1 MAMLGQVPA
10 VAGYPV
16 GGSSA
21 ASKYTPVI
29 YAKKLLVKF
38 YLKTVFGE
46 IANRDYEGEIKD
58 IGDKVWIRTIP
69 DVTVFDYYKGMDLT
83 SKRQTPESNA
93 VELDISHAKAYS
105 IAIDDIDKLQYDLN
119 MLDEWAR
126 DGSEHMGIAIDRT
139 ILSDIYA
146 SGATYNQ
153 GLAAGRVSG
162 NYNLGATGN
171 PVQLNRGNILD
182 YIVFCDSTLSEA
194 NVPINDRWMIIPEWA
209 KSLIN
214 TSDLR
219 SALFT
224 GDQSNQNLRNGKI
237 GQISNFTMY
246 ASNNLIGISDTVN
259 SQPVTC
265 WPIIFGQKNAL
276 TFASQLVK
284 NRVME
289 LQNTFGTVMEG
300 LQVFGYQVAKPDAMG
315 MLYAMK
321 GN

>member
-1 MAMLGQVPA
+1 MAQLGQVPA
-10 VAGYPV
+10 AQGYPA

-21 ASKYTPVI
+21 ASRYTPVI

-83 SKRQTPESNA
+83 TKRQTPESNA
-93 VELDISHAKAYS
+93 VELDISKAKAYS

-126 DGSEHMGIAIDRT
+126 DGSEHMGIAIDRSV
-139 ILSDIYA
+139 LNDIYA
-146 SGATYNQ
+146 SGHSANQ
-153 GLAAGRVSG
+153 GVTAGRVSG
-162 NYNLGATGN
+162 SYNLGATGT
-171 PVQLNRGNILD
+171 PVVLTRNNILD
-182 YIVFCDSTLSEA
+182 YIVWCDSVLSEN
-194 NVPINDRWMIIPEWA
+194 NVPINDRWMVIPEWA

-224 GDQSNQNLRNGKI
+224 GDSSNQNLRNGKI
-237 GQISNFTMY
+237 GQISNFTIY
-246 ASNNLIGISDTVN
+246 ASNNLIGVSDTSGATAWN
-259 SQPVTC
+259 
-265 WPIIFGQKNAL
+265 IIFGQKNAL

-284 NRVME
+284 NRVLE

-300 LQVFGYQVAKPDAMG
+300 LQVYGYNVNKPEAMG
-315 MLYAMK
+315 LLYAVK

>member
-1 MAMLGQVPA
+1 MAQLGQVPS
-10 VAGYPV
+10 VSGYPA
-16 GGSSA
+16 GGSNA
-21 ASKYTPVI
+21 ASRYTPVI

-83 SKRQTPESNA
+83 TKRQTPESNA
-93 VELDISHAKAYS
+93 VELDISKAKAYS

-126 DGSEHMGIAIDRT
+126 DGSEHMGIAIDRS
-139 ILSDIYA
+139 ILNDIYA
-146 SGATYNQ
+146 SAHPSNQ
-153 GLAAGRVSG
+153 GVIAGRVSG
-162 NYNLGATGN
+162 SYNLGATGV
-171 PVQLNRGNILD
+171 PVVLTRNNILD
-182 YIVFCDSTLSEA
+182 YIVWCDSVLSEN

-224 GDQSNQNLRNGKI
+224 GDSSNQNLRNGKI
-237 GQISNFTMY
+237 GQISNFTIY
-246 ASNNLIGISDTVN
+246 ASNNLIG
-259 SQPVTC
+259 VTDGSATA
-265 WPIIFGQKNAL
+265 WNIIFGQKNAL

-284 NRVME
+284 NRVLE

-300 LQVFGYQVAKPDAMG
+300 LQVYGYNVNKPEAMG
-315 MLYAMK
+315 LLYAVK